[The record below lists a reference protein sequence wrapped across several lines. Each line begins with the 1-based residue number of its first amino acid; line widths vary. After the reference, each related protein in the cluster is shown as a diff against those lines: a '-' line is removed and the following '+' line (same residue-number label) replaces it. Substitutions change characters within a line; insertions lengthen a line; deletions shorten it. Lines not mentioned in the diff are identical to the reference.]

1 MATIKKD
8 FNASSLPVAFSRGIS
23 APIDKSLVW
32 YSLEELKAYAT
43 SDPTAYVGQIVSLV
57 DETANTSTA
66 YIIADAA
73 GNLQEVGSATL
84 GDEKTITL
92 NEDNGVLSLKNW
104 GVQYY
109 RWEEGE
115 EEGQGQH
122 VLQVVDDD
130 HPWITGLEP
139 KVVNT
144 GSGFELAWYQ
154 PSSTTIEGV
163 SSIVN
168 SVQTSVT
175 NLTNAIGTADD
186 PAGTNTV
193 YGAIAQV
200 EADNEANSTAIE
212 NIKVSYLPLSGGTLT
227 GELTLADGGKAISGT
242 AVDTKIANAIG
253 SAGHLK
259 RAIVSQLP
267 EVDQA
272 DADTI
277 YMIKDSSILSGDSYK
292 EYMLIDGAFAQIGDT
307 TVDLSSYATTEAMNA
322 AVAAVQTNLDAHA
335 ADTILHITADERTKW
350 EEAAAKAA
358 ENEAAIGALVTVSQ
372 DDADKLAALPAIKAI
387 GDNLELSDDGTLK
400 AVAEQYVLPAATE
413 NALGGI
419 MVGTGLS
426 IDESGVLSVPVKV
439 ENGLSIGDEGIT
451 LALATQTSAGAMS
464 ADLFV
469 KLTNL
474 PENADA
480 NLIESIALGEA
491 EQTVEI
497 TERKVILPYATAAIA
512 GLVKSSEED
521 NTIKVDESGIMR
533 LNRVS
538 TSNLFVPDGE
548 EFIISGGNA

>member
-43 SDPTAYVGQIVSLV
+43 TDPTAYVGQIVSLV
-57 DETANTSTA
+57 DEAANTSTA

-73 GNLQEVGSATL
+73 GSLQEVGSATL

-92 NEDNGVLSLKNW
+92 NEENGILSLKDW

-115 EEGQGQH
+115 EDGQGQH
-122 VLQVVDDD
+122 VLQQVDDD
-130 HPWITGLEP
+130 HPWLTGLEP

-175 NLTNAIGTADD
+175 NLTNAIGTAEDE
-186 PAGTNTV
+186 AGKDTV
-193 YGAIAQV
+193 YGSIAQV
-200 EADNEANSTAIE
+200 KEDNETNATAIE
-212 NIKVSYLPLSGGTLT
+212 EIKSSYLPLSGGTLT
-227 GELTLADGGKAISGT
+227 GALTLVDGGEAISGT

-259 RAIVSQLP
+259 RSIVEQLP
-267 EVDQA
+267 DVNDA

-277 YMIKDSSILSGDSYK
+277 YMIKDTSILSGDSYK
-292 EYMLIDGAFAQIGDT
+292 EYMLIEGAFAQIGDT
-307 TVDLSSYATTEAMNA
+307 SVDLTPYATTEAMDE
-322 AVAAVQTNLDAHA
+322 AVKGVQSNLDAHA
-335 ADTILHITADERTKW
+335 ADTILHITSEERSKWDETATK
-350 EEAAAKAA
+350 AAA
-358 ENEAAIGALVTVSQ
+358 NESAIGALVKISSE
-372 DDADKLAALPAIKAI
+372 DAEKLAALPAIKSI
-387 GDNLELSDDGTLK
+387 GDNLELGEDGVLR

-413 NALGGI
+413 EALGGI
-419 MVGTGLS
+419 MVGEGLS
-426 IDESGVLSVPVKV
+426 IDESGVLSVPIKA
-439 ENGLSIGDEGIT
+439 ENGLSIGNDGIA

-464 ADLFV
+464 AEHFV
-469 KLTNL
+469 KLSNL
-474 PENADA
+474 PEDANA
-480 NLIESIALGEA
+480 NLIESIALGETA
-491 EQTVEI
+491 NTVEI
-497 TERKVILPYATAAIA
+497 SEKKVVLPYATAALA
-512 GLVKSSEED
+512 GIVKSSEAD
-521 NTIKVDESGIMR
+521 NEIKVDENGVMG
-533 LNRVS
+533 LNRIS
-538 TSNLFVPDGE
+538 TSKLFVPENE
-548 EFIISGGNA
+548 ELILSGGNA